1 MTKGAVTR
9 RVGLGCG
16 LRAMSADLRHWRAF
30 ATAAVARDFT
40 EAARQLGLTQPA
52 LSQLIQALEASLDV
66 RLFDRTGRRA
76 RLTEVGGKLLADAGL
91 LIEQA
96 DRLGGLARAT
106 GRSGA
111 RTLAAGYVGSAAF
124 HPAFAALIA
133 AISADRPAMTL
144 HLDQRSATNQI
155 EQLTGYTLDLG
166 IARSPLPELGASVTS
181 LTLARERMIVALATT
196 DPLAQAPRCS
206 LGKLRD
212 APFIQ
217 YLQQPSGGLREWVN
231 AACAKAGFEPKIAHT
246 VPQIATMLCLVG
258 AGVGVALV
266 PETMARFGVPGVTYR
281 PITQTITTELTL
293 LYRRS
298 DTAPALR
305 QSLRLVSSL
314 ILQSNEFQGQDTRGQ
329 NQREK
334 SFDFVSRFT

>member
-1 MTKGAVTR
+1 
-9 RVGLGCG
+9 
-16 LRAMSADLRHWRAF
+16 MSAELRHWRAF
-30 ATAAVARDFT
+30 AAAAQARDFT
-40 EAARQLGLTQPA
+40 QAASQLGLSQPA
-52 LSQLIQALEASLDV
+52 LSQLIQSLEASLHTS
-66 RLFDRTGRRA
+66 LFDRTGRRA
-76 RLTEVGGKLLADAGL
+76 RLTEAGTKLLTDARL

-96 DRLGGLARAT
+96 DRLGGLARAN

-111 RTLAAGYVGSAAF
+111 QTLAAGYVGSAAF

-133 AISADRPAMTL
+133 AISADQPAISL
-144 HLDQRSATNQI
+144 HLDQFSATSQI
-155 EQLTGYTLDLG
+155 EQLTNYTLDLG
-166 IARSPLPELGASVTS
+166 IARSPLPDLGARLTS
-181 LTLARERMIVALATT
+181 LTLARERMIIALADTN
-196 DPLAQAPRCS
+196 PLAKAPRCS
-206 LGKLRD
+206 LAKLRE

-281 PITQTITTELTL
+281 PMTQHFTTELTL

-305 QSLRLVSSL
+305 QTLRLARPLINKPSL
-314 ILQSNEFQGQDTRGQ
+314 
-329 NQREK
+329 
-334 SFDFVSRFT
+334 